1 MDTLTMDIEDIHKLA
16 CENGRDTYIDPGTG
30 YTVFTAHSH
39 RKRGKCCG
47 KKCRHCPYNWINV
60 KN

>member
-1 MDTLTMDIEDIHKLA
+1 MDIEDIHKLA